1 MVTERRERLLL
12 VGDVMIR
19 GRVPE
24 DSWQPIH
31 PFSEMVRY
39 LNERGV
45 VVANL
50 EMPLSTRGVKMPKWS
65 NLRSHPD
72 VVADVRKAG
81 IDAVSLA
88 NNHMLDY
95 GPEALFDTLA
105 TCDKAGIP
113 RCGAGEDLDA
123 SLEPVVLDVGQ
134 KQVAV
139 LGVATTLPVGSEA
152 RPDRPGI
159 APIRVSQSFEVEPNL
174 LAEQPGMVP
183 IVRTQINAEDQ
194 AIVCDR
200 VRVLKQEGM
209 VVVVMIHWGVPEY
222 WLSPYTG
229 LLAEY
234 QQPLGRALID
244 AGADVVCGH
253 HSHTLHP
260 IELYQGKPI
269 FYSLGNFLFERPRGF
284 MEAASFIVEIDPS
297 RQPSIE
303 LTPVLLNEEG
313 FPYLIGTDDGRR
325 VIERLDALSQ
335 PLGTRVSFQGEQ
347 GRLVSSD
354 TGREVLG
361 QGASPTTE
369 HPSAD
374 HGSPTGAG

>member
-1 MVTERRERLLL
+1 MATDRHERLLL

-24 DSWQPIH
+24 DSWQPSH
-31 PFSEMVRY
+31 PFSEVVRY
-39 LNERGV
+39 LNERGA

-72 VVADVRKAG
+72 VVADVRKVG

-95 GPEALFDTLA
+95 GPEALFDTLT
-105 TCDKAGIP
+105 TCDDAGIP

-123 SLEPVVLDVGQ
+123 SLEPVVLDIGQ

-174 LAEQPGMVP
+174 LAEQPGMAPV
-183 IVRTQINAEDQ
+183 IRTQVNAEDQ
-194 AIVCDR
+194 AVVCDR
-200 VRVLKQEGM
+200 VRALKQDGM
-209 VVVVMIHWGVPEY
+209 LVAVMIHWGVPEY

-244 AGADVVCGH
+244 AGAEVVCGH

-260 IELYQGKPI
+260 IELYRGKPI

-284 MEAASFIVEIDPS
+284 MEAASFIVEIDPDGE
-297 RQPSIE
+297 PSIE
-303 LTPVLLNEEG
+303 LTPVLLDAQG
-313 FPYLIGTDDGRR
+313 FPYLIGADDARR
-325 VIERLDALSQ
+325 VIERLDSLSQ
-335 PLGTRVSFQGEQ
+335 PLGMSVSFHG
-347 GRLVSSD
+347 GRGRPVPSNA
-354 TGREVLG
+354 GRETLA
-361 QGASPTTE
+361 Q
-369 HPSAD
+369 
-374 HGSPTGAG
+374 

>member
-1 MVTERRERLLL
+1 MTNRHERVLL

-24 DSWQPIH
+24 EYWQMPY
-31 PFSEMVRY
+31 PFSEVARH
-39 LNERGV
+39 LSERGV

-65 NLRSHPD
+65 NLRSHPEVIGD
-72 VVADVRKAG
+72 IRRAG

-95 GPEALFDTLA
+95 GPDALFETLA
-105 TCDKAGIP
+105 TCDRAGIP
-113 RCGAGEDLDA
+113 RCGAGKDLDE
-123 SLEPVVLDVGQ
+123 SLEPVVLDVGRR
-134 KQVAV
+134 QVAV

-152 RPDRPGI
+152 RSDRPGI

-183 IVRTQINAEDQ
+183 IVRTQVNPEDQ

-200 VRVLKQEGM
+200 VRGLKRDGM
-209 VVVVMIHWGVPEY
+209 VVVVMIHWGVPEH

-234 QQPLGRALID
+234 QQPLGRGLID

-269 FYSLGNFLFERPRGF
+269 FYSLGNFLFERPRAF

-297 RQPSIE
+297 REPSIG
-303 LTPVLLNEEG
+303 LTPVLLDEQG
-313 FPYLIGTDDGRR
+313 FPYLIGADDARR

-335 PLGTRVSFQGEQ
+335 PLGTAVSFHEGH
-347 GRLVSSD
+347 GRLRPSD
-354 TGREVLG
+354 
-361 QGASPTTE
+361 
-369 HPSAD
+369 AD
-374 HGSPTGAG
+374 QEALRPRA

>member
-1 MVTERRERLLL
+1 MATNSNARVLL

-24 DSWQPIH
+24 SYWQSDH
-31 PFSEMVRY
+31 PFSEVVRY

-50 EMPLSTRGVKMPKWS
+50 EMPLSNRGVKMPKWS
-65 NLRSHPD
+65 NLRSQPD
-72 VVADVRKAG
+72 VIHDVRRFG
-81 IDAVSLA
+81 IDSVSLA

-95 GPEALFDTLA
+95 GPDALFDTLTA
-105 TCDKAGIP
+105 CDAAGVP
-113 RCGAGEDLDA
+113 RCGAGQDLDE
-123 SLEPVVLDVGQ
+123 SLDPVVLDVGRE
-134 KQVAV
+134 QVVV

-152 RPDRPGI
+152 RSDRPGI

-174 LAEQPGMVP
+174 MAEQPGMVP
-183 IVRTQINAEDQ
+183 VVRTQANGEDQ

-200 VRVLKQEGM
+200 IRALKQDGKI
-209 VVVVMIHWGVPEY
+209 VIVMIHWGVPEH

-244 AGADVVCGH
+244 AGADAVCGH

-260 IELYQGKPI
+260 IELYRGKPI

-284 MEAASFIVEIDPS
+284 MEPASFIVEVDPS
-297 RQPSIE
+297 QEPSIE
-303 LTPVLLNEEG
+303 LTPVLLDEQG
-313 FPYLIGTDDGRR
+313 FPYRIGTDDARR
-325 VIERLDALSQ
+325 VIARLDLLSR
-335 PLGTRVSFQGEQ
+335 PHGTTVSFHGDRGRLGTC
-347 GRLVSSD
+347 
-354 TGREVLG
+354 
-361 QGASPTTE
+361 
-369 HPSAD
+369 
-374 HGSPTGAG
+374 